1 MALTGAAKTAYQRE
15 YMRRRRAR
23 LASTKQEKPDLTTKA
38 GQRAAIERSPVAKS
52 VTADVVQSAREI
64 FAVMTLWARDLL
76 HEPAHQDATQCLRAL
91 VQRHSHK
98 RLEGGDLTARLFL
111 GFDPPPCHLW
121 SSSVPRL
128 PAHPASGTTTIST
141 CSLGAVV
148 RRVMKA
154 AAVPIGMSWMW
165 TLAFGY
171 HEDRTPTH
179 GYGPTREAA
188 MAAFATS
195 WRRE

>member
-23 LASTKQEKPDLTTKA
+23 LASTKPEKPDHTTKV

-98 RLEGGDLTARLFL
+98 RLERRDLTPAPVSRL
-111 GFDPPPCHLW
+111 
-121 SSSVPRL
+121 
-128 PAHPASGTTTIST
+128 
-141 CSLGAVV
+141 
-148 RRVMKA
+148 
-154 AAVPIGMSWMW
+154 
-165 TLAFGY
+165 
-171 HEDRTPTH
+171 
-179 GYGPTREAA
+179 
-188 MAAFATS
+188 
-195 WRRE
+195 